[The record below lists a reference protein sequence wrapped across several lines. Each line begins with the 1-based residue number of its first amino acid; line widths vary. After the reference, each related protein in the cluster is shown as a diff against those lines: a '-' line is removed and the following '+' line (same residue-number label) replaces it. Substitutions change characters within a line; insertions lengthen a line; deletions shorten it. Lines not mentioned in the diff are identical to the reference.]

1 MRRLALLL
9 ATALVACSDR
19 SSPSTPTA
27 PPVQVNAAAAA
38 IAPSV
43 RLVADDPQTCAP
55 CHATVVA
62 EWLESQHA
70 HAHHDAD
77 PLYAA
82 MRALRTQKQGAH
94 IPSVCARCHTPRDL
108 EQHDSAAAKTGVAC
122 AACHQ
127 LDRVHLDG
135 DRKGTDALVRGPE
148 LLFRGSHD
156 LPDGVSPVHRNGPA
170 HPALVDGT
178 TLCRACHEEE
188 RNAAGVP
195 TCSTGIE
202 HGTTADRASCTSCHM
217 ELVPGPSGVVS
228 QRPEHRSHR
237 FRGAMHALRS
247 GDLSFLAS
255 GVALSGRFD
264 GDRVLVAIE
273 NRTQHAFPTGFP
285 GRVAVLVVRALD
297 ADGKELFRNVTK
309 NPAQEHPEAVFGK
322 AYVDADG
329 KPALAPFAAKLARD
343 SRLMPGERRE
353 VGIAV
358 PSGTVRVEAHVRF
371 VLAAEGMV
379 KALTYQGPETQPL
392 ELPPVQIT
400 R

>member
-1 MRRLALLL
+1 MHRLALLF
-9 ATALVACSDR
+9 AVALTACSDR
-19 SSPSTPTA
+19 SSMPTA
-27 PPVQVNAAAAA
+27 ATPAVQVNAAAATL
-38 IAPSV
+38 APSV
-43 RLVADDPQTCAP
+43 RLDADDPQTCAP
-55 CHATVVA
+55 CHASVVA

-70 HAHHDAD
+70 HAHHDSD

-82 MRALRTQKQGAH
+82 MRTLRTQKQGAH

-108 EQHDSAAAKTGVAC
+108 EQHDSATAKTGVAC

-127 LDRVHLDG
+127 LDAVHLDG
-135 DRKGTDALVRGPE
+135 DQKGADALVRGPE
-148 LLFRGSHD
+148 LLFRGPHD
-156 LPDGVSPVHRNGPA
+156 VQDVESPVHRNGPA

-178 TLCRACHEEE
+178 TLCLACHQEE

-195 TCSTGIE
+195 TCTTGIE
-202 HGTTADRASCTSCHM
+202 HATTEDRASCTACHM
-217 ELVPGPSGVVS
+217 ELVPGPSGLVS

-237 FRGAMHALRS
+237 FRGPMHALRS
-247 GDLSFLAS
+247 GDASLLAS

-264 GDRVLVAIE
+264 GDRVLVTIE
-273 NRTQHAFPTGFP
+273 NRAQHGFPTGFP

-297 ADGKELFRNVTK
+297 GAGAQLFVNVTK

-329 KPALAPFAAKLARD
+329 KPSLAPFAAKLARD
-343 SRLMPGERRE
+343 SRLLPGERRE
-353 VGIAV
+353 LAVLV

-371 VLAAEGMV
+371 VLAADGMV
-379 KALTYQGPETQPL
+379 KALAYQGPETKPL
-392 ELPPVQIT
+392 SLPPVVIT